1 MTFNI
6 LKLAAL
12 GLVGWVLYRS
22 FGTVWEQ
29 GEASED
35 GGSGDEAAAGGTTD
49 AKAESGASAS
59 ARTESASRTDVPAE
73 SVADPETPA
82 EPSAATATAA
92 AQDLS
97 KIRGIGPAIATLLG
111 DRGIATWAQ
120 LAATEVSDLQAILDE
135 AGPRYRV
142 HDPSTWPE
150 QAAELAQAN

>member
-12 GLVGWVLYRS
+12 GLVGWMLYRS
-22 FGTVWEQ
+22 FGTAGEQ
-29 GEASED
+29 GEASGAD
-35 GGSGDEAAAGGTTD
+35 GSGDEAAPDDVQAQSD
-49 AKAESGASAS
+49 AAAAQV
-59 ARTESASRTDVPAE
+59 ESASSADAPAE
-73 SVADPETPA
+73 STEAPA
-82 EPSAATATAA
+82 ESPAETATVP

-97 KIRGIGPAIATLLG
+97 KIRGIGPAIATLLS
-111 DRGIATWAQ
+111 DRGIATWSQ
-120 LAATEVSDLQAILDE
+120 LAETEVSDLQAILDE